1 MKKIII
7 AFIVIFVANLGCKK
21 MSNTDGLCACSPISY
36 PGISL
41 VIKNA
46 ANLDL
51 LNPANKEAYA
61 LSQIKL
67 FQKDDK
73 GVEKQVSFFLRPTFT
88 YGISGSEKFNYYQL
102 YSEEMI
108 ALARTKQPVFYL
120 KLADGSPYELNLE
133 LKEGVADAGKLLI
146 DKKEAPKETGE
157 LAKFN
162 ASIFYLNL

>member
-21 MSNTDGLCACSPISY
+21 ISNTDGLCACSPMSY

-46 ANLDL
+46 AHLDL
-51 LNPANKEAYA
+51 LNPVNKEAYA

-73 GVEKQVSFFLRPTFT
+73 GGEQQVSFSLRPTFT
-88 YGISGSEKFNYYQL
+88 YGSEKFNYYQL
-102 YSEEMI
+102 YSEQMI
-108 ALARTKQPVFYL
+108 ALARTKQQIFYL
-120 KLADGSPYELNLE
+120 KLADGTPYELNLE
-133 LKEGVADAGKLLI
+133 LKEGMPDAGKLLI

-157 LAKFN
+157 LAKYN
-162 ASIFYLNL
+162 GGIFYLNL

>member
-7 AFIVIFVANLGCKK
+7 AFVVIFVANLGCKK
-21 MSNTDGLCACSPISY
+21 VSNTDGLCACSPISY

-73 GVEKQVSFFLRPTFT
+73 GGEKQVNFFLRPTFS
-88 YGISGSEKFNYYQL
+88 YGSEKFNYYQL

-108 ALARTKQPVFYL
+108 ALARTKQPIFYL
-120 KLADGSPYELNLE
+120 KLGDGTPYELNLE
-133 LKEGVADAGKLLI
+133 LKEGMPDAGKLLI

-157 LAKFN
+157 LAKYN